1 MNVAAIL
8 AAVIVPSAGPP
19 PMPGD
24 AQLYVRIE
32 DQLLRVEAG
41 AGGDCGA
48 HIPAALH
55 RVVDLRYD
63 LRRLQ
68 RYVEGDPEW
77 TRLDREARAR
87 RAEQL
92 CITHSVVPLLLRD
105 ARRDLAILQLNARR
119 AGYYRNGQ
127 RD

>member
-1 MNVAAIL
+1 MSVAAIL

-19 PMPGD
+19 PAPGD

-32 DQLLRVEAG
+32 DQLLRVEAE
-41 AGGDCGA
+41 AGGDCDA

-63 LRRLQ
+63 LRRL
-68 RYVEGDPEW
+68 RPYVEGDPDW
-77 TRLDREARAR
+77 ARLDREARAR

-92 CITHSVVPLLLRD
+92 CMSHRVVPDILRE
-105 ARRDLAILQLNARR
+105 ARRNLSTLQLNARR
-119 AGYYRNGQ
+119 AGYYRNRQ

>member
-1 MNVAAIL
+1 MSVTAIL
-8 AAVIVPSAGPP
+8 AAVVVPSAGPP

-32 DQLLRVEAG
+32 DQLLRVEAE

-63 LRRLQ
+63 LRRLR
-68 RYVEGDPEW
+68 RYVETDPDW
-77 TRLDREARAR
+77 ARLDREARAR

-92 CITHSVVPLLLRD
+92 CMTDSVVPYLLRE
-105 ARRDLAILQLNARR
+105 ARRNLSTLQLHARR
-119 AGYYRNGQ
+119 AGYFRNRQ